1 MYYVLYLY
9 CLLLSIQLG
18 ILTYS
23 RKACD
28 TCFGISG
35 TLKSTADCL
44 PLIIVGK
51 IDLERSKS
59 VANDC
64 NKNAKNANDANT
76 LMGSKALKYILLSTN
91 YLCNER
97 RFLMIISRKT
107 YW

>member
-1 MYYVLYLY
+1 MYYIFIVYY
-9 CLLLSIQLG
+9 SAIIQLG

-23 RKACD
+23 CKACD

-35 TLKSTADCL
+35 TLKSTVDCL

-76 LMGSKALKYILLSTN
+76 LMGSKALKYTLLSTN

-97 RFLMIISRKT
+97 RGFNMIFSRRT